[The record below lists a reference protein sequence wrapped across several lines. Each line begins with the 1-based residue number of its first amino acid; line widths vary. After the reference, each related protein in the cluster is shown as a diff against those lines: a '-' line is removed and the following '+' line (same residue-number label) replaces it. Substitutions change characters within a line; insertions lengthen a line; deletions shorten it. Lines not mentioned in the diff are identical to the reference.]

1 VAVGEADARRN
12 GANAV
17 AVEERDEVLRLE
29 VPAGDGHRHDR
40 FPHAERCEAGD
51 PDPEREAGVVPDDVG
66 VAAGRADE
74 IVVGEDDPVTRDD
87 LAAAIGEAPGCTPV
101 PWDDPSADDVE
112 AAIVKRSTAVLPPHH
127 VVDQAGQEQRMQAAV
142 LAGIEDE
149 AGDRLIAQ
157 RAEEG
162 QGLGLRRGGRRD
174 RGPGAVV
181 RPERIRQRERCQ
193 DGQRGREDEGDTAL
207 HILKIRGRSVCRSD
221 EMTFMAPRKRPK
233 HLRPKSP
240 ARVRK
245 HRRSRSKGA
254 RGHQHPELIGL
265 ALVFLG
271 IFLAIPLWLGWDG
284 GYVGDRIDSGLE
296 AFFGDGRVGVPLV
309 LLALGGLMVARA
321 QLVDVRPFRTGLVV
335 LGLGIMTLLGE
346 ARGGAT
352 GEALDL
358 IFGRLLGDTGTAVL
372 GFFLL
377 VTGALL
383 VSGASLG
390 ALIRHSAHAAQKTAV
405 AARRSV
411 ERVRIPFDDEPITQP
426 DAPPVDGEAAYP
438 DVVSERPAPPPVLVD
453 QLDDFEPERPEPV
466 FDMPSTEHV
475 GYKLP
480 DAGVLRRSHRDKK
493 KGQPEKAIERTAEAL
508 LQALSNFGVEAHLIG
523 QVVGPRVTR
532 YELQLA
538 PGTKV
543 GKVASLKDD
552 LAYALATTELRILAP
567 IPGKQ
572 AVGVEVPNL
581 SPNVVTL
588 GDIFAEMPG
597 SSSPLSVWLGKDISG
612 ASVHAD
618 LARMPHILIAGTT
631 GSGKS
636 GCINTMLCSILLR
649 ATPDEVRMILVD
661 PKRVELGLYE
671 SIPHLLTPVV
681 SSPKAAAAVLTNI
694 LTEMEHRYERMS
706 LARARNLQEL
716 NRVLA
721 ERGEQTLPY
730 LLVVIDELADLMMV
744 SPQDVEDAVIRLAQK
759 SRAVGIHLVL
769 ATQRPSVDVITGMIK
784 ANVPSRIAFA
794 VSSQTDSRVILDTSG
809 AESLLGQG
817 DMLFKPLGT
826 SRLQR
831 VQGAYVSEEEIALIV
846 EQCRGQRDQEL
857 DESLLEAP
865 SAREHDGEDGDFDP
879 DEDPLLDRAIEI
891 VVQTQTA
898 SVSLIQ
904 RRLRVGYTRAGR
916 LIDMLERRGIISGYE
931 GSKPRR
937 VLVGE
942 PELERVLSEVAS

>member
-1 VAVGEADARRN
+1 MRV
-12 GANAV
+12 
-17 AVEERDEVLRLE
+17 
-29 VPAGDGHRHDR
+29 
-40 FPHAERCEAGD
+40 
-51 PDPEREAGVVPDDVG
+51 
-66 VAAGRADE
+66 
-74 IVVGEDDPVTRDD
+74 
-87 LAAAIGEAPGCTPV
+87 
-101 PWDDPSADDVE
+101 
-112 AAIVKRSTAVLPPHH
+112 
-127 VVDQAGQEQRMQAAV
+127 
-142 LAGIEDE
+142 
-149 AGDRLIAQ
+149 
-157 RAEEG
+157 
-162 QGLGLRRGGRRD
+162 
-174 RGPGAVV
+174 
-181 RPERIRQRERCQ
+181 
-193 DGQRGREDEGDTAL
+193 
-207 HILKIRGRSVCRSD
+207 
-221 EMTFMAPRKRPK
+221 MAPKKRPK

-245 HRRSRSKGA
+245 TKRRRRA
-254 RGHQHPELIGL
+254 HAQQHPELVGL
-265 ALVFLG
+265 ALAFLG
-271 IFLAIPLWLGWDG
+271 VFFAIPLWLGWDG
-284 GYVGDRIDSGLE
+284 GYVGDKIDSSLNGLV
-296 AFFGDGRVGVPLV
+296 GDGRLGVPLV
-309 LLALGGLMVARA
+309 LLVLGGLMIARA

-335 LGLGIMTLLGE
+335 LCLGAMTILGE

-352 GEALDL
+352 GEALEL
-358 IFGRLLGDTGTAVL
+358 IFGRLLGGTGTAVL

-377 VTGALL
+377 VAGGLL
-383 VSGASLG
+383 VTGASLG
-390 ALIRHSAHAAQKTAV
+390 AFVRHSARAAQRTAV
-405 AARRSV
+405 VARRSV
-411 ERVRIPFDDEPITQP
+411 ERVRIPLDDEPITQP

-438 DVVSERPAPPPVLVD
+438 DVVSENPAPSPVLVD
-453 QLDDFEPERPEPV
+453 QLDAFETELPSRPAPV
-466 FDMPSTEHV
+466 FDMPSTEHP

-480 DAGVLRRSHRDKK
+480 DAGVLRRSRADAK
-493 KGQPEKAIERTAEAL
+493 KGQPEKAIERVAEAL

-543 GKVASLKDD
+543 GKVAALKDD
-552 LAYALATTELRILAP
+552 LAYALATTEIRILAP

-588 GDIFAEMPG
+588 GDIFDELPG
-597 SSSPLSVWLGKDISG
+597 ASSPLSVWLGKDISG
-612 ASVHAD
+612 ASVSAD

-681 SSPKAAAAVLTNI
+681 SSPKSAAAVLANV
-694 LTEMEHRYERMS
+694 LTEMERRYERMS
-706 LARARNLQEL
+706 LARARNLPEL
-716 NRVLA
+716 NKVLS
-721 ERGEQTLPY
+721 ERGEQTLPF

-794 VSSQTDSRVILDTSG
+794 VSSMTDSRVILDTAG

-846 EQCRGQRDQEL
+846 EQCRGQREQEL
-857 DESLLEAP
+857 DESLLEVP
-865 SAREHDGEDGDFDP
+865 SAREHDGEDGEFDP

-937 VLVGE
+937 VLIGE
-942 PELERVLSEVAS
+942 GELDKILADVSS